1 MSSPRLSFRVPV
13 MSVLRRR
20 LMGTMFMRRKDE
32 MLGNELFL
40 KSKEASFFFRRGPCC
55 CMALLR
61 FRYPHEI

>member
-20 LMGTMFMRRKDE
+20 LMGTMFRMCQDE

-40 KSKEASFFFRRGPCC
+40 KSQEASLFF
-55 CMALLR
+55 
-61 FRYPHEI
+61 